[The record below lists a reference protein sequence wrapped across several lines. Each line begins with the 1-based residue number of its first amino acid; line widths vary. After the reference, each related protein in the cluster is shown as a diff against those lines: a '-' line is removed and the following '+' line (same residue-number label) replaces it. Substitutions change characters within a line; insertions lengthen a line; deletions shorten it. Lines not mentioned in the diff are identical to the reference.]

1 MKGNMGDAR
10 TSQNVLTKLHDIAE
24 MAATCSEWTFS
35 NICYRI
41 NPELL
46 HEAYRQT
53 RKDGSPGIDK
63 VTAKEYAQNLDE
75 NLKNLHQRLVKG
87 QYKAPP
93 VERKWIDKENGKKRP
108 IGLPTFE
115 DKIVQRAVTMV
126 LNPIYETDFY
136 PFSYAFRKGF
146 NQHQAIHNLRQSCIQ
161 MNANWIVDADVS
173 GFFDNLNHGI
183 LREFLSRRVTD
194 KGICRLIGKWLN
206 AGVLEE
212 NILSY
217 PEKGT
222 PQGGVISPLLANIYL
237 HYVLDDWYIK
247 EVRPKMKGRSFLIRF
262 ADDFVLGFEYEE
274 DARRFMN
281 VLPKRFN
288 KFGLDI
294 NKTKTSL
301 VNFSKPTNK
310 NRVSKGESTFNF
322 LGFTFYR
329 GKTLKGYYTIK
340 KKTAKKGLNRFMKML
355 WRWCRNNRHIPLK
368 EQHQI
373 LCSKLRGHYQYYG
386 VRCNY
391 EALEK
396 VYDFAYKAWRY
407 WLSRRCHKGNIE
419 WKKFTES
426 IKRHFRL
433 PTPRIIH
440 SI

>member
-1 MKGNMGDAR
+1 MSDAQ

-24 MAATCSEWTFS
+24 MAAANSEWTFS
-35 NICYRI
+35 NISYRI

-46 HEAYRQT
+46 HEAYKQT
-53 RKDGSPGIDK
+53 RKNGAPGIDR
-63 VTAKEYAQNLDE
+63 VTAEEYAINLEE
-75 NLKNLHQRLVKG
+75 NLANLHEKLVKG

-93 VERKWIDKENGKKRP
+93 VKRVWIDKEDGKKRP
-108 IGLPTFE
+108 IGLPAFE

-136 PFSYAFRKGF
+136 PFSYGFRKGF
-146 NQHQAIHNLRQSCIQ
+146 STHQAVYALRQNCIKL
-161 MNANWIVDADVS
+161 NANWIVDADVS
-173 GFFDNLNHGI
+173 GFFDNLDHSI
-183 LREFLSRRVTD
+183 LRELISKRVTD

-247 EVRPKMKGRSFLIRF
+247 EVRPRMKGRSFLIRY

-274 DARRFMN
+274 DARRFLA

-288 KFGLDI
+288 RFGLDI
-294 NKTKTSL
+294 NESKTSL
-301 VNFSKPTNK
+301 INFSRPA
-310 NRVSKGESTFNF
+310 RDSRISKGESTFDF

-329 GKTLKGYYTIK
+329 GKTLRGGYTIK
-340 KKTAKKGLNRFMKML
+340 KRTAKKRLSRFMKSL
-355 WRWCRNNRHIPLK
+355 WIWCRNNRHMPLK
-368 EQHQI
+368 EQYMK

-391 EALEK
+391 EALAK
-396 VYDFAYKAWRY
+396 VYDYSYQAWRY
-407 WLSRRCHKGNIE
+407 WLSRRCHKGNIIWE
-419 WKKFTES
+419 KFTKS
-426 IKRHFRL
+426 IKEHFQL
-433 PTPRIIH
+433 PVPRIIH